1 MAERKNIFLIGR
13 RGHEDDEDQLTEM
26 LAFLW
31 QECPAARDR
40 WLSSLGLVHE
50 EPVEVETQ
58 FSLPSRKRPD
68 LAIRSRD
75 ALTLVESKL
84 RAGFHDSQVAEYLR
98 FLGGETGRRSLVIL
112 TKRPEGLR
120 EKDRELASELGIGLV
135 AVRWH
140 DMAKTIGEDY
150 DDTLEGDFVRL
161 LVREGLVKPD
171 PFTAADWVAWNA
183 GYNVLLRVETLLNE
197 VGAHVGRL
205 IPGAVR
211 KGVPGLSKQ
220 WLYFTWGTDTLD
232 VGLGFAA
239 SPGGGPHGSPTVFS
253 FVRNHGAELD
263 SAIRAV
269 GQTAATRNQWGE
281 WPDTITWCGLHYS
294 SPALS
299 RSIGEVIEAEEF
311 EAQVEQTLEFMRETI
326 EYFRARGY
334 LPAA

>member
-1 MAERKNIFLIGR
+1 MR
-13 RGHEDDEDQLTEM
+13 
-26 LAFLW
+26 
-31 QECPAARDR
+31 P
-40 WLSSLGLVHE
+40 LV
-50 EPVEVETQ
+50 
-58 FSLPSRKRPD
+58 S
-68 LAIRSRD
+68 
-75 ALTLVESKL
+75 
-84 RAGFHDSQVAEYLR
+84 
-98 FLGGETGRRSLVIL
+98 
-112 TKRPEGLR
+112 
-120 EKDRELASELGIGLV
+120 
-135 AVRWH
+135 
-140 DMAKTIGEDY
+140 
-150 DDTLEGDFVRL
+150 
-161 LVREGLVKPD
+161 EGLVKPD

-269 GQTAATRNQWGE
+269 GQTAATRDQWGE

-299 RSIGEVIEAEEF
+299 RSVGEVIEAEEF
-311 EAQVEQTLEFMRETI
+311 EAQVEQRRIHAGDRRVLPRPRVSSNCLTSTSKQATALVDGSYPADRGRLLARLG
-326 EYFRARGY
+326 RASVFAEWVSLRGR
-334 LPAA
+334 